1 MELFLQ
7 RIACYCLFSVFSF
20 GDINTALTAF
30 ADIICAF
37 LLAHVKMVLKKSCK
51 YRFIIIIH
59 DTTDCYL
66 VSHLFSNYC
75 VIFCVIHFESSK
87 KCWKYKTFQGK
98 GLSLQNRR
106 LRVQVLVP
114 LPRSPNS
121 FCSVIFFFVLLLIAF
136 SVPKVRFSPT
146 RFFAVLCFPLFFPL
160 LGRICFPYGFIESLH
175 SCGTIPLHFFCYM
188 TVNVQRKSCC
198 GMA

>member
-114 LPRSPNS
+114 LPRSPNR
-121 FCSVIFFFVLLLIAF
+121 FCSVIFFFTLLLIVLLPYQKFGFRPPDF
-136 SVPKVRFSPT
+136 SLFCV
-146 RFFAVLCFPLFFPL
+146 FPYFFPYWEE
-160 LGRICFPYGFIESLH
+160 FVSLMD
-175 SCGTIPLHFFCYM
+175 S
-188 TVNVQRKSCC
+188 
-198 GMA
+198 